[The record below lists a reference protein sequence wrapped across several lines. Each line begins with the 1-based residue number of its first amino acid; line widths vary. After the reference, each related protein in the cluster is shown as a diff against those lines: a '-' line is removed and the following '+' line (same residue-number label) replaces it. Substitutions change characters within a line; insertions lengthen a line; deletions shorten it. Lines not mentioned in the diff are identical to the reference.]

1 MAVIK
6 VYVNWADEEII
17 SSKDIGEKVHEIFQD
32 RAFNEDEWNNWLE
45 YHYSKK
51 EIFDMNEDEKVEA
64 LSKFRRDMMESARE
78 DVENAYEE
86 FLIRTENFTI
96 VGD

>member
-17 SSKDIGEKVHEIFQD
+17 SHEEISERVHEVFQD
-32 RAFNEDEWNNWLE
+32 RASNEDEWNDWLE
-45 YHYSKK
+45 YHYTKK
-51 EIFDMNEDEKVEA
+51 EIFNMTEEEKAKARSE
-64 LSKFRRDMMESARE
+64 FHRDMMERVRE
-78 DVENAYEE
+78 EVENSYEE

>member
-51 EIFDMNEDEKVEA
+51 EIFDMNEDEKAEA

-86 FLIRTENFTI
+86 FLLRTENFTI

>member
-17 SSKDIGEKVHEIFQD
+17 SHKEISERVHEVFQD
-32 RAFNEDEWNNWLE
+32 RAFNEDEWNDWLE
-45 YHYSKK
+45 YNYTKK
-51 EIFDMNEDEKVEA
+51 EIFNMTEEEKAEA
-64 LSKFRRDMMESARE
+64 RSEFHRNMMESVRKE
-78 DVENAYEE
+78 VENSYEE